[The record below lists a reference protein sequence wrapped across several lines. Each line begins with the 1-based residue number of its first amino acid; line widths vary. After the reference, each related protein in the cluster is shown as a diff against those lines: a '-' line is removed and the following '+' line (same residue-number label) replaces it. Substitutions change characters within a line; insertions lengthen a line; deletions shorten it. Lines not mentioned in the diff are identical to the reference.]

1 MCKVF
6 QAGFIVRFGG
16 KSSKVIQKELY
27 VMWIFL
33 IL

>member
-16 KSSKVIQKELY
+16 KTSKVIQKEFY
-27 VMWIFL
+27 VIAV
-33 IL
+33 